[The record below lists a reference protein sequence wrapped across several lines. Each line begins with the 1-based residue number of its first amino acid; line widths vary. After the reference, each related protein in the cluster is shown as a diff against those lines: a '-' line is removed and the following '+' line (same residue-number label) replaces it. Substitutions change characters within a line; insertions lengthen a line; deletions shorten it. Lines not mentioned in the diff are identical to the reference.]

1 MSKEPETIDTV
12 WKAAAYGDFDVLTR
26 LAGAD
31 PSLLHAPDDQGFYAL
46 QWAALNN
53 RVAVLT
59 YLLGAGCAVD
69 VADASRQTP
78 LHWAAVRG
86 SVPAAETLLRAG
98 ADLAARDSRGYT
110 VAHVAAQYGQA
121 GLLHHLALRWGAD
134 LDAPDDDGRTPLHWA
149 AYKGHADALRLLLFT
164 GSAAARPD
172 AEGCTPLHW
181 AAIRGN
187 AEACTLL
194 LQGGAGEC
202 LAAADATGATPSQL
216 AAEKGHRVLGLT
228 LADARVRHE
237 RGAGGGGGPGRRRGA
252 LALAASLHLAPAV
265 WAIVLAMLALLIF
278 GVTGQVHDGPP
289 PALGTLAGTWASF
302 LLATCGL
309 YYLFRTTTADPGV
322 LPCAAGRHAGST
334 PRAGQPGK
342 SHGRAAGEARGPG
355 GRDDDAPEDARS
367 GLASPALQAGSWGQI
382 CVACRIVRP
391 LRAKHC
397 GVTGRCIECYDHYC
411 PWVGNVIG
419 RGNRAFFLTFLWLEL
434 GAVTAAMAVAVA
446 RLHSN
451 LAQPRPGHGP
461 ATLVWPVVF
470 VVADAFLLLSIAA
483 LALAQT
489 NQIAKNITTNELA
502 NWHRYKY
509 LHAADGEFLNPF
521 DRGWKANCAEVC
533 CAAQRPRS
541 QYVLEG
547 GEDSVSLLG
556 SAGGKL
562 DAMV

>member
-1 MSKEPETIDTV
+1 MSKEPQTIDTV

-134 LDAPDDDGRTPLHWA
+134 LDAPDADGRTPLHWA

-228 LADARVRHE
+228 LADARV
-237 RGAGGGGGPGRRRGA
+237 
-252 LALAASLHLAPAV
+252 
-265 WAIVLAMLALLIF
+265 
-278 GVTGQVHDGPP
+278 HDGPP

-309 YYLFRTTTADPGV
+309 
-322 LPCAAGRHAGST
+322 
-334 PRAGQPGK
+334 
-342 SHGRAAGEARGPG
+342 
-355 GRDDDAPEDARS
+355 

-434 GAVTAAMAVAVA
+434 GSVTAAMAVAVA

>member
-1 MSKEPETIDTV
+1 M
-12 WKAAAYGDFDVLTR
+12 
-26 LAGAD
+26 
-31 PSLLHAPDDQGFYAL
+31 
-46 QWAALNN
+46 
-53 RVAVLT
+53 
-59 YLLGAGCAVD
+59 
-69 VADASRQTP
+69 
-78 LHWAAVRG
+78 
-86 SVPAAETLLRAG
+86 
-98 ADLAARDSRGYT
+98 
-110 VAHVAAQYGQA
+110 
-121 GLLHHLALRWGAD
+121 
-134 LDAPDDDGRTPLHWA
+134 
-149 AYKGHADALRLLLFT
+149 
-164 GSAAARPD
+164 
-172 AEGCTPLHW
+172 
-181 AAIRGN
+181 
-187 AEACTLL
+187 
-194 LQGGAGEC
+194 
-202 LAAADATGATPSQL
+202 
-216 AAEKGHRVLGLT
+216 
-228 LADARVRHE
+228 
-237 RGAGGGGGPGRRRGA
+237 
-252 LALAASLHLAPAV
+252 
-265 WAIVLAMLALLIF
+265 
-278 GVTGQVHDGPP
+278 
-289 PALGTLAGTWASF
+289 
-302 LLATCGL
+302 
-309 YYLFRTTTADPGV
+309 
-322 LPCAAGRHAGST
+322 
-334 PRAGQPGK
+334 
-342 SHGRAAGEARGPG
+342 
-355 GRDDDAPEDARS
+355 
-367 GLASPALQAGSWGQI
+367 
-382 CVACRIVRP
+382 ACRIVRP

-434 GAVTAAMAVAVA
+434 GSVTAAMAVAVA